1 MVDELGLVGAVDGLG
16 HRAIGGSVPL
26 HGEATIG
33 LPVTLDLAECRR
45 AVDRRLGELVEMD
58 QPFRSLFV
66 HVFTNPGKR
75 VRAGLVLAT
84 ANILSTDRPFNFN
97 RDALD
102 LACAV
107 EMLHEASLIHDD
119 ICDGSTL
126 RRGVASAPARFGIQF
141 SARAGFYLAGAALH
155 QIASVLER
163 RADFRERLAAAP
175 QDCVLLHNLWQLSL
189 GQILENLPPV
199 NPSFLPHHY
208 RVVVKAKTG
217 TLFRF
222 ACSYGA
228 ILAGCDSSE
237 LKRMMDYADHLA
249 VSFQIM
255 DDIRDLEGTPTLGK
269 ETGTDLARHIPT
281 WPLIEW
287 LSGAAEARRTWEE
300 AHSRPLSPDGV
311 QTLCRSIVESGATE
325 RAHLA
330 ASSEAQQAQEALACF
345 GDNSGKALLG
355 ELCSSV
361 LQRQ

>member
-1 MVDELGLVGAVDGLG
+1 VVN
-16 HRAIGGSVPL
+16 RR
-26 HGEATIG
+26 
-33 LPVTLDLAECRR
+33 LAEL
-45 AVDRRLGELVEMD
+45 VDIDR
-58 QPFRSLFV
+58 PFSPLFV
-66 HVFTNPGKR
+66 HVFSNPGKR

-84 ANILSTDRPFNFN
+84 ADILGTDRPFNI
-97 RDALD
+97 DALD
-102 LACAV
+102 LACAA

-119 ICDGSTL
+119 LCDGSTL

-175 QDCVLLHNLWQLSL
+175 QGCVLLHHLWQLSL
-189 GQILENLPPV
+189 GQILENLPPS
-199 NPSFLPHHY
+199 NPSFLRHHY

-228 ILAGCDSSE
+228 ILADCDSSE

-269 ETGTDLARHIPT
+269 ETGTDLGRRIPT

-287 LSGAAEARRTWEE
+287 LDGSVEARRIWEE

-311 QTLCRSIVESGATE
+311 QTLCRRIVESGATE
-325 RAHLA
+325 RAYLA
-330 ASSEAQQAQEALACF
+330 ASSEAQQAREALACF
-345 GDNSGKALLG
+345 GDTAGKALLG